1 LNTEIFYWP
10 VRVYYEDT
18 DAGGVVFYANYLK
31 FFERART
38 EMLRA
43 LGVEQ
48 DGLLAEGVAF
58 VVRAVQMENLAPA
71 RFNDQLNVSAQIIE
85 QKRASLLFKQII
97 TNQADL
103 LIATAEIRIACID
116 LQRTKPIAIPQH
128 IAGVL
133 PRVH

>member
-1 LNTEIFYWP
+1 MNTEIFYWP

-71 RFNDQLNVSAQIIE
+71 RFNDQLSVSAQIIE